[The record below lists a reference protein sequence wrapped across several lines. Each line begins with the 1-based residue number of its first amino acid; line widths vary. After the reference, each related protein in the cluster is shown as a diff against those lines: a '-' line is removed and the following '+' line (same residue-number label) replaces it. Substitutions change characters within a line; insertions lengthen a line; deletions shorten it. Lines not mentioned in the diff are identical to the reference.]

1 LVVWFTGLSGS
12 GKSTLSRM
20 LERFLTDEGKD
31 VLLLDGDK
39 IRSTIHND
47 FDFSLENIKKNSR
60 SIIKLCKDKISLH
73 DYIIVSVIAPFEETR
88 EYARKIL
95 GDKYIEIFVK
105 TSLKE
110 LVRRDTKGLYKKA
123 LKGELDNL
131 IGVDPYTP
139 YQLPQL
145 SDLVIYTDI
154 ETEDESFKKILTLIS
169 AEKQYEG

>member
-1 LVVWFTGLSGS
+1 
-12 GKSTLSRM
+12 M

-60 SIIKLCKDKISLH
+60 AIIKLCKDKISLH

-131 IGVDPYTP
+131 IGVDPGTP

-169 AEKQYEG
+169 MEKQYEG

>member
-1 LVVWFTGLSGS
+1 
-12 GKSTLSRM
+12 M

-47 FDFSLENIKKNSR
+47 FDFSLEKIKKNSR
-60 SIIKLCKDKISLH
+60 AIIKLCKDKISLH

-123 LKGELDNL
+123 LYGELENL
-131 IGVDPYTP
+131 IGVDPNTP
-139 YQLPQL
+139 YQIPKNP
-145 SDLVIYTDI
+145 DLTIDTDN
-154 ETEDESFKKILTLIS
+154 ENKDQSFRKILTLIS
-169 AEKQYEG
+169 EKKIN